1 MPRRKPEGGM
11 PRPVKIVLYMLVM
24 GFVVSYA
31 SFLARPL
38 LESAGMSERAL
49 ARLPRFTFLGGSAL
63 GLAMGLSKSV
73 KEYLLGIGGAFLLG
87 AVLWF
92 FGVFA
97 GGLLVGMGVSEE
109 VADWIP
115 TGAFVAGL
123 VLGLVPTFVIAKEKI
138 ENLATKPANRK

>member
-1 MPRRKPEGGM
+1 MPG
-11 PRPVKIVLYMLVM
+11 PVKIVIYMLVM
-24 GFVVSYA
+24 GFAVSYA

-38 LESAGMSERAL
+38 LESAGMSEVTL
-49 ARLPRFTFLGGSAL
+49 ARLPRYTFPGGLAL
-63 GLAMGLSKSV
+63 GLAMGLSKPV

-115 TGAFVAGL
+115 TVAFVAGL
-123 VLGLVPTFVIAKEKI
+123 GLGLVPAFVIAKEKI